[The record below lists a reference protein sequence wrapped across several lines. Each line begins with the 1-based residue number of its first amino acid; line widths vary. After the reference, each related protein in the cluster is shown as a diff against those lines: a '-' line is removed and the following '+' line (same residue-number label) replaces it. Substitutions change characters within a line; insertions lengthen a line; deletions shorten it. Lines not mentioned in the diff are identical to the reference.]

1 MTYLFWKQF
10 NSPPKTLKQLV
21 LFVGHFSNHI
31 SKAFYDFFFSIH
43 PGKKKKTFLTF
54 PREKKEDK
62 GYLLKPR
69 YLSASLS

>member
-1 MTYLFWKQF
+1 M
-10 NSPPKTLKQLV
+10 
-21 LFVGHFSNHI
+21 I
-31 SKAFYDFFFSIH
+31 FFFSIH